1 MDPFF
6 RPKTVIGRHKI
17 LAHRRQN
24 LSRVKTGQNRLRN
37 KTVIKLVDHCH
48 KSYDQHVIALKSIYK
63 KGKNCLLLQNELG

>member
-24 LSRVKTGQNRLRN
+24 LSRVKTGQNRLIN
-37 KTVIKLVDHCH
+37 KTVIKLVDHL
-48 KSYDQHVIALKSIYK
+48 IALTEFNGFEI
-63 KGKNCLLLQNELG
+63 